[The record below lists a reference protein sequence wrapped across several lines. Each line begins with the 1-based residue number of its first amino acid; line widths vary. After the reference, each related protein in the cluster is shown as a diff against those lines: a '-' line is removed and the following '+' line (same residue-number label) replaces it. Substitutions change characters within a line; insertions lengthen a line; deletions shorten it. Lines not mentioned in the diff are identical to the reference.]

1 MRPPELTASISKP
14 MSFTLGLG
22 QGLQELLVVS
32 LSRAAVGK
40 GGRLALSMLE
50 RGPVA
55 GSWESQQF

>member
-1 MRPPELTASISKP
+1 